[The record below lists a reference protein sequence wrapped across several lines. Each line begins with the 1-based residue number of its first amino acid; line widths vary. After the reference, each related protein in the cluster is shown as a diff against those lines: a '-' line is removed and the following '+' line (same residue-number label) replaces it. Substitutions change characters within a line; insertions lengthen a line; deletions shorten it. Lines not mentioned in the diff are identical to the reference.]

1 MTLDTPQAP
10 KARKTVRAAILLSAT
25 AAFLVGCT
33 GNFLPGASNDPPKLY
48 VLTPKNT
55 FSKTLPKVDWQ
66 LTVALP
72 VADAAL
78 NTARIALRHNPVSL
92 EYYARA
98 NWVDTAPRMI
108 QTLLVESF
116 ENSASIVSIGRQSVT
131 LRADYSLLTD
141 LREFQAEYIDGG
153 PPRIRIRLNA
163 KLVRMPQRDILA
175 TETFEFV
182 EPATSSDLEAVVVAF
197 DVALG
202 KTLKRIVEW
211 SLTQVPPESPRP
223 NRR

>member
-1 MTLDTPQAP
+1 MTVETYPRSNFG
-10 KARKTVRAAILLSAT
+10 ARCRT
-25 AAFLVGCT
+25 AALALAFGSLVAGCT
-33 GNFLPGASNDPPKLY
+33 GNILPGAANDPPNLY

-55 FSKTLPKVDWQ
+55 FSENLPEVDWQ
-66 LTVALP
+66 MTVALP

-116 ENSASIVSIGRQSVT
+116 ENSKRIVSIGRQSVT

-141 LREFQAEYIDGG
+141 LREFQAEYLGSG
-153 PPRIRIRLNA
+153 PPRVRVRLNA
-163 KLVRMPQRDILA
+163 KLVKMPQRTILA
-175 TETFEFV
+175 TETFEAL
-182 EPATSSDLEAVVVAF
+182 EPAASSDLEAVVSAF

-211 SLTQVPPESPRP
+211 ALTAVPPETPRA
-223 NRR
+223 RR